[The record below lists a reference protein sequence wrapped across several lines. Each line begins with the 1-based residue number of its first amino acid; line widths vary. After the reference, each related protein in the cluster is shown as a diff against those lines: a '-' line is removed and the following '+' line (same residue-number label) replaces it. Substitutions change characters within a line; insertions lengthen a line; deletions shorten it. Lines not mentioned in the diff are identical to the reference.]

1 MLEWLKNILADNYSE
16 DIDKQ
21 ISQEIGRNFV
31 AKSDFNTKSEALK
44 AAEKTIR
51 DRDTQLEELKASS
64 GNADELKAQ
73 IATLQTQN
81 ADAKKAYDAE
91 IARIKLD
98 NAVDKALSA
107 AKAKNNVAAKALL
120 TEFLSAAK
128 LSDDGSVKGLG
139 EEIAKLAK
147 SESTSFMFESAQ
159 GSPHQMSGMQPGN
172 PGGKKPSAQEITLEA
187 LRKMPSVERCKFA
200 KENPER
206 YKEIYNGG

>member
-1 MLEWLKNILADNYSE
+1 MLEWLKNILADNYTE

-21 ISQEIGRNFV
+21 ISQEIGKNFV
-31 AKSDFNTKSEALK
+31 SKSDFNTKSEALK
-44 AAEKTIR
+44 AAEETIKK
-51 DRDTQLEELKASS
+51 RDTQLEELKASS

-81 ADAKKAYDAE
+81 ADAKKKYDAE
-91 IARIKLD
+91 ISRIRLD

-120 TEFLSAAK
+120 AEFLSGAK
-128 LSDDGSVKGLG
+128 LSDDGSVKGLD
-139 EEIAKLAK
+139 EEISKLAK
-147 SESTSFMFESAQ
+147 SENTSFMFESAQ
-159 GSPHQMSGMQPGN
+159 EPTHQMSGMQPGN
-172 PGGKKPSAQEITLEA
+172 PGGKKPSAQSMTLET
-187 LRKMPSVERCKFA
+187 LRKMPSAERYKFS